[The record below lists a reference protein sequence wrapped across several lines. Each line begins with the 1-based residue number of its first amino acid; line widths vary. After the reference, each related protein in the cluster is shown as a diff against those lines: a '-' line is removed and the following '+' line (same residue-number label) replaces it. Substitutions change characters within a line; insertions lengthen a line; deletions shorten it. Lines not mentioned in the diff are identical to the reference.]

1 MNGDGL
7 GDVIIG
13 AYGADNNSR
22 TYSGSSY
29 VIYGQPSGADLDLAS
44 LNSNRG
50 FRIDGA
56 ASGDQSGW
64 SVSGTGDMN
73 GDGLDD
79 VIIGTP
85 VADNNSRTNSGSSY
99 VIRTTFLP
107 KIAYRD
113 TLLTSAG
120 QPVSFSPRTF
130 KATGSRTVTV
140 TPVLPDGLTLDP
152 TTGVISGTATQPG
165 ITEHKIKLV
174 DQLGWTTV
182 DLTIGVVNAIGA
194 TGPTGDTGTT
204 GPTGPSGPTG
214 PTGPEGN
221 PISVKSSF
229 CKTGRNRRGRTIS
242 VRCQIK
248 FKQPT
253 PRWTRWTLNRNGVIW
268 RTGLIKAQTTTHRFR
283 VPRVAKL
290 RRGTYRLR
298 VGDASTKRTIRIK

>member
-7 GDVIIG
+7 DDVIIG
-13 AYGADNNSR
+13 ARSAGNNFR
-22 TYSGSSY
+22 TSSGSSY

-44 LNSNRG
+44 LNTNRG

-56 ASGDQSGW
+56 ATGDLSGYSVSGAGDVNGDGLDDVIIGAPVAGNNSRINSGSSYVIYGQASNANLDLASLTNSQGFRADGAAPGDQSGW

-152 TTGVISGTATQPG
+152 TTGVISGTAT
-165 ITEHKIKLV
+165 
-174 DQLGWTTV
+174 
-182 DLTIGVVNAIGA
+182 
-194 TGPTGDTGTT
+194 
-204 GPTGPSGPTG
+204 
-214 PTGPEGN
+214 
-221 PISVKSSF
+221 
-229 CKTGRNRRGRTIS
+229 
-242 VRCQIK
+242 
-248 FKQPT
+248 
-253 PRWTRWTLNRNGVIW
+253 
-268 RTGLIKAQTTTHRFR
+268 
-283 VPRVAKL
+283 
-290 RRGTYRLR
+290 
-298 VGDASTKRTIRIK
+298 